1 MFAAPAYAKIRCFE
15 NIYALADK
23 IHVVKTVYG
32 Y

>member
-1 MFAAPAYAKIRCFE
+1 MFTAPAYTKIRCVE
-15 NIYALADK
+15 NIYALAEK